1 MADTVQYLMEQMLP
15 ELEDLQRKKYFTTG
29 EIKAIVKRRQDF
41 EYKLKRRTTQKEDF
55 LRRDAAPYFA
65 GCRRNPAFTVAIV

>member
-15 ELEDLQRKKYFTTG
+15 ELDDMQNKGYFSKV

-41 EYKLKRRTTQKEDF
+41 EYRLKRRAAIKEDF
-55 LRRDAAPYFA
+55 LR
-65 GCRRNPAFTVAIV
+65 